1 MANNT
6 PKGLEQLD
14 FRLLLSFT
22 NAYENLYNKGEISEQ
37 QLDQVLSLLDNYQQY
52 TVEEFEAKLKEIFPN
67 QE

>member
-1 MANNT
+1 MANNI

-22 NAYENLYNKGEISEQ
+22 NTYENLYNKGEISEQ

-52 TVEEFEAKLKEIFPN
+52 TFEEFEEKMKKIFPD